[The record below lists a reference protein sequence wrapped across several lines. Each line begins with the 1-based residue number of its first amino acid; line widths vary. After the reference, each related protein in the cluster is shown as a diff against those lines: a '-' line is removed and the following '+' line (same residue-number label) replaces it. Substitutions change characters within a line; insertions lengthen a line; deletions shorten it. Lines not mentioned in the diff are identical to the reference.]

1 MARIAWYKAPKGQAF
16 SAIAGTINAVKA
28 QQSLQ
33 RLDMMHYLDLY
44 SLGNVSGVGR
54 SLSDLSSYYDGT
66 LRGMRGARFNM
77 AAAVVD
83 TAHSM
88 IASSPSIPIY
98 ITSGTDLSIVRKA
111 ERRSK
116 VLQSQ
121 VNEIGIPISRRSFHT
136 ACKMGTGVVFGFLD
150 EEGSPKLEHVNPLEI
165 LVDHYDGFYGTPRS
179 LHREKYMHR
188 DELIDIAP
196 PSKRARAE
204 RTASIAPDYISRFFL
219 AGVQETSDMVTVWES
234 WYRPLDP
241 TKKGRHVISCSSCD
255 LLDEDWEEDIPFA
268 FVRYRQRDFGFFGS
282 GLIESAREPQLRVN
296 RLIRR
301 VAKAQDLASNLL
313 IFNPMGPNQLEAR
326 WLTNEIGLCFDF
338 DQGLGPP
345 LLQKWDGTLEDLQQ
359 QIDLEFARILQVE
372 GLSDAQVSG
381 EGAGK
386 GLTSG
391 VAVRAQD
398 DVMSRRLIN
407 PVELYQTFN
416 VDIAKL
422 IERLNDRAAEK
433 NKDYVAR
440 GFQNVA
446 GVNFIRSSRWLELD
460 IPEGEACLNLM
471 PMSIVPTTPA
481 GKWAAVSEWLQ
492 NGFLDKTGAMK
503 LLQFPAIDE
512 MAILE
517 TSQLDLALWQ
527 MEKLL
532 DGGLVL
538 PEERQDLSLCL
549 TLGTKVWA
557 RAQMMNPSEEV
568 QFALEE
574 YLAHAESLLE
584 AMNPP
589 APSPVAPAAG
599 AGAGAPGP
607 VPPPMGGISPAP
619 AAMPAQAA

>member
-1 MARIAWYKAPKGQAF
+1 MGRLAWYKAPKGQVH
-16 SAIAGTINAVKA
+16 SAVAATIGAIKA

-33 RLDMMHYLDLY
+33 RLDIMHYLDLY
-44 SLGNVSGVGR
+44 SLGNVAGVGR
-54 SLSDLSSYYDGT
+54 SLSDLTSYYDGNV
-66 LRGMRGARFNM
+66 RGLRGARFNM
-77 AAAVVD
+77 CAAVVD

-88 IASSPSIPIY
+88 IAASPSIPIY
-98 ITSGTDLSIVRKA
+98 ITSGTDLGTVRKA

-121 VNEIGIPISRRSFHT
+121 VNDLAIAISRRAFHT
-136 ACKMGTGVVFGFLD
+136 ACKTGTGAVFGFLD
-150 EEGSPKLEHVNPLEI
+150 EQGLPKLEHVNPLEL

-179 LHREKYMHR
+179 IHREKYIHR
-188 DELIDIAP
+188 DELAELAP
-196 PSKRARAE
+196 SNKKTRVE
-204 RTASIAPDYISRFFL
+204 RTAGVAPDYISRFFL

-234 WYRPLDP
+234 WWRPLNPDKP
-241 TKKGRHVISCSSCD
+241 GRHVISCSSCD
-255 LLDEDWEEDIPFA
+255 LLDEPWDEDLPFA
-268 FVRYRQRDFGFFGS
+268 FVRYRVRDFGFFGS
-282 GLIESAREPQLRVN
+282 GLAESAREAQNRVN

-326 WLTNEIGLCFDF
+326 WLTNEIGLAFDF
-338 DQGLGPP
+338 DPGLGPP
-345 LLQKWDGTLEDLQQ
+345 LLQKWDGTLDDLQA
-359 QIDLEFARILQVE
+359 QIDTEFARILQVE

-386 GLTSG
+386 GLSSG

-407 PVELYQTFN
+407 PVELFQGFN
-416 VDIAKL
+416 VEVARL
-422 IERLNDRAAEK
+422 IERLNDRAADINE
-433 NKDYVAR
+433 DYVAK
-440 GFQNVA
+440 GYQSVA

-512 MAILE
+512 SALLE
-517 TSQLDLALWQ
+517 TAQLDLCLWQ

-532 DGGLVL
+532 DGELVL

-549 TLGTKVWA
+549 TVGTKVWA
-557 RAQMMNPSEEV
+557 RAQMMNPSDAV

-574 YLAHAESLLE
+574 YLAHAETLLE
-584 AMNPP
+584 AMQPK
-589 APSPVAPAAG
+589 APG
-599 AGAGAPGP
+599 AGGAPPGAAQLP
-607 VPPPMGGISPAP
+607 PPPMGGITPAP
-619 AAMPAQAA
+619 AATPAQAA